1 MQAHGSARTA
11 SFLSKDFYVI
21 RTAPKLRQRNV
32 SAVGLKPEVLKA
44 IFDRHI
50 SYQLLL
56 EKTGRL
62 FAAGP
67 VFDQK
72 GNRAG
77 GLIVI
82 RAKSFEDAKRTADA
96 DPHHASN
103 LWRYELQRWRVN
115 EGSFTVTVKYS
126 SKSAKVS

>member
-21 RTAPKLRQRNV
+21 RTVPKLRQRDS
-32 SAVGLKPEVLKA
+32 SAVRLKPEDLKA

-50 SYQLLL
+50 SYQLSL

-67 VFDQK
+67 VFDRK
-72 GNRAG
+72 GDRVG
-77 GLIVI
+77 GMIVI
-82 RAKSFEDAKRTADA
+82 RANSFEEAKRTADA

-103 LWRYELQRWRVN
+103 LWRYELERWRVN

-126 SKSAKVS
+126 SKSAKIS